1 MDEAA
6 INQLA
11 DEPVWTIIEQLN
23 NQPDVLVAMTA
34 YSKLV
39 KHFHWQQKN
48 LPLLVAVGWAGIQYG
63 LIQAKTEPERAH
75 DIQSWAK
82 TIAYDVASFAW
93 PGWDEPGLTVDPTA
107 QFLGLE
113 SARLNLRL
121 ALDLGKGDLPT
132 SRAYWL
138 LGAHLLA
145 AGDFEGAGDC
155 FGETAVFAQKANAP
169 AEAVMAEGYSAITDL
184 LANPADRQA
193 HVRLDR
199 VKVEL
204 AALEDGPFFVEQL
217 DTAYRVFAS

>member
-11 DEPVWTIIEQLN
+11 AEPVWTIIEQLN
-23 NQPDVLVAMTA
+23 HQPDVLAAMTT

-63 LIQAKTEPERAH
+63 LIQAKTESERAH

-93 PGWDEPGLTVDPTA
+93 PGWDEPGLTIDPTA

-121 ALDLGKGDLPT
+121 AFDLEKGDLPT

-145 AGDFEGAGDC
+145 AGDFDGARDC

-169 AEAVMAEGYSAITDL
+169 AESVLAEGYIAIADL

-193 HVRLDR
+193 RMRLDR
-199 VKVEL
+199 VKAEL
-204 AALEDGPFFVEQL
+204 AGLEDGPFFVEQL
-217 DTAYRVFAS
+217 DTALRVFA